1 MRRLTLL
8 VAAVAACAAFLAA
21 PAAEAKSKPKPPPA
35 PADQSKPE
43 ATIPAEWGRI
53 VSATASYSA
62 VDQLSDVTLVMEAP
76 DGTVRVV
83 SLVYDNVVVL
93 ARWDRAP
100 AASLAPV
107 LPPR

>member
-1 MRRLTLL
+1 MRGCTVAVALVACLL
-8 VAAVAACAAFLAA
+8 VTPAALAA
-21 PAAEAKSKPKPPPA
+21 KPKAPPPPMDLA
-35 PADQSKPE
+35 KAS
-43 ATIPAEWGRI
+43 AVIPAEWGRI

-83 SLVYDNVVVL
+83 SLVSDYVTVL

-107 LPPR
+107 LPPQ